1 MQVALLMEYPASKE
15 SMVAAQCLAMPDHP
29 GSALPLGER
38 LKQLR
43 RERGWSQAD
52 LAAKVGADAGQ
63 ISRYEN
69 GRMTPSAEA
78 VVKLA
83 EALDIATDYLLV
95 DASPR
100 RALHAPE
107 NILGDRL
114 TAVAQLNDD
123 ELTVLNGVIDGLVAK
138 NRLQALANDI
148 N

>member
-1 MQVALLMEYPASKE
+1 MKHSAREEAPVAPEWLVMAE
-15 SMVAAQCLAMPDHP
+15 H

-43 RERGWSQAD
+43 RERSWSQAD
-52 LAAKVGADAGQ
+52 LAAKVGGDAGQ

-83 EALDIATDYLLV
+83 EVLDVSTDYLLV
-95 DASPR
+95 DDSPR
-100 RALHAPE
+100 RALHGPE

-114 TAVAQLNDD
+114 AAVTELTDD
-123 ELTVLNGVIDGLVAK
+123 ELGVLRSVIDGLVAK
-138 NRLQALANDI
+138 SRLRALAGGVS
-148 N
+148 